1 MGKKSAAGSGSIRK
15 ITIEK
20 NGKTYTYYQARYT
33 AGTNPGTGKQ
43 EQHSITCKTQK
54 EAAQKLRA
62 ATKAI
67 DDNAW
72 AAPSD
77 LTVGAWLDFWADTFL
92 TKQKPSTVAKYKSDI
107 NNHIKP
113 GIGAVKL
120 KNLTTETVQRF
131 YKNLKLSDKSK
142 RNIHGTLHKALDKAR
157 QLGKIAFNPTDDCE
171 LKRPDPHEITPLAPD
186 ELVRYID
193 AARND
198 DLGSLLIFLAF
209 TGMRRNELLGLSWS
223 AVNFRTG
230 AVTVRQQLHLIKGGW
245 EITPTKSSN
254 TRTIYPAQIAMDALK
269 EERKRQAGWATEF
282 VEVFDNPANLCFT
295 REDGHYIP
303 PDTLRKHHNHVLEAA
318 GLEHH
323 RLHDLRD
330 TFAVT
335 SLQAGDDIKTVQ
347 QNLGHADA
355 AFTLNVYL
363 TSLEAMKKKSAGN
376 MQAFFNDAEKLQ
388 KQPDSKGK
396 KTG

>member
-1 MGKKSAAGSGSIRK
+1 MARKAAAGTGNIRK
-15 ITIEK
+15 ITITK
-20 NGKTYTYYQARYT
+20 NGKEYTYWQARYT
-33 AGTNPGTGKQ
+33 AGINPGTGKQ
-43 EQHSITCKTQK
+43 EQHSITGKTQK
-54 EAAQKLRA
+54 EVAQKLKA

-77 LTVGAWLDFWADTFL
+77 ITVGAWLDFWADTFL
-92 TKQKPSTVAKYKSDI
+92 TKQKASTVAKYKSDI
-107 NNHIKP
+107 KNHIKP

-120 KNLTTETVQRF
+120 KNLTTETVQTF

-142 RNIHGTLHKALDKAR
+142 RNIHGTLHKALNKAR
-157 QLGKIAFNPTDDCE
+157 QLGKIAFNPTEDCE
-171 LKRPDPHEITPLAPD
+171 LRRPDPHEITPLTPD
-186 ELVRYID
+186 ELVRYVN

-198 DLGSLLIFLAF
+198 ELGNLLIFLAF
-209 TGMRRNELLGLSWS
+209 TGMRRNELLGLPWS

-230 AVTVRQQLHLIKGGW
+230 AVTVRQQLHLIPGGW
-245 EITPTKSSN
+245 EIAPTKSSN

-269 EERKRQAGWATEF
+269 EERKRQAGWAAEYA
-282 VEVFDNPANLCFT
+282 EVFDNPEYLCFT
-295 REDGHYIP
+295 WEDGRFVHP
-303 PDTLRKHHNHVLEAA
+303 ETLRKHHKATLEAA
-318 GLEHH
+318 GLDYH

-376 MQAFFNDAEKLQ
+376 MQAFYNSAEKLQ
-388 KQPDSKGK
+388 KQANSETE